1 MEDDTSPLQTV
12 PPISRPTLL
21 MRDRKYTNPVRL
33 NDMQEAVGEAPD
45 ELVLVSSP
53 TSWNASGLASTFST
67 ASSSATRNNKPS
79 PGTLSS

>member
-12 PPISRPTLL
+12 PTISRPTLL

-45 ELVLVSSP
+45 ELVPSLVADKLECLRIGQYLL
-53 TSWNASGLASTFST
+53 NRLFECD
-67 ASSSATRNNKPS
+67 RNNKPS